1 MRKILFVL
9 GLVLCFASCKT
20 SALMVPY
27 VEKSNIAKMQSNME
41 FIGCKNISRSNFLL
55 KGIGSELEVRGI
67 ASDASVSYRGIYSET
82 ELATYQS
89 QKRYVTYIDV
99 NQHAYKQNDDVH
111 SNDDLY
117 VAGLVIGGMTVF
129 TLVPVYVPLLCASQ
143 KNDCEITLNV
153 DYNIVVFDNITK
165 RNVCIYPVTMD
176 IKDLYTGKFSH
187 RNTNQAEVN
196 AHYRTILFN
205 AILDEYA
212 KAWDYVNTLP
222 Q

>member
-20 SALMVPY
+20 SALMVPN

-67 ASDASVSYRGIYSET
+67 ASDASVAYRGIYSET

-89 QKRYVTYIDV
+89 SKRYVTYIDV

-129 TLVPVYVPLLCASQ
+129 TLIPVYVPLLCASQ

-196 AHYRTILFN
+196 AHYKTVLFN
-205 AILDEYA
+205 AILAEYA

>member
-1 MRKILFVL
+1 ML
-9 GLVLCFASCKT
+9 SCKT
-20 SALMVPY
+20 TAIQVTSVAKSTVSRPY
-27 VEKSNIAKMQSNME
+27 SNME

-55 KGIGSELEVRGI
+55 KGIGSELEYRNI

-82 ELATYQS
+82 EIATYQS
-89 QKRYVTYIDV
+89 PKRYVTYIDV
-99 NQHAYKQNDDVH
+99 NQHAYKQNDEVH
-111 SNDDLY
+111 SNGDMY
-117 VAGLVIGGMTVF
+117 VAGLVIGGMTAF

-153 DYNIVVFDNITK
+153 DYNIVVFDNVAK

-196 AHYRTILFN
+196 AHYRTILMN
-205 AILDEYA
+205 AILEKYA
-212 KAWDYVNTLP
+212 KAWDYVNTLS

>member
-1 MRKILFVL
+1 MKKLLVFICLACALF
-9 GLVLCFASCKT
+9 SCKT
-20 SALMVPY
+20 TAIQVTN
-27 VEKSNIAKMQSNME
+27 VAKSKVSRPNSNME

-67 ASDASVSYRGIYSET
+67 ASDASVAYRGIYSET
-82 ELATYQS
+82 ELVTYQS
-89 QKRYVTYIDV
+89 SKRYVTYIDV

-129 TLVPVYVPLLCASQ
+129 TLIPVYVPLLCASQ

-165 RNVCIYPVTMD
+165 RNVCIYPVSMD
-176 IKDLYTGKFSH
+176 IKDLHTGKFAH

-196 AHYRTILFN
+196 AHYKTVLFN
-205 AILDEYA
+205 AILAEYA

>member
-20 SALMVPY
+20 SALMVPN

-89 QKRYVTYIDV
+89 SKRYVTYIDV

-117 VAGLVIGGMTVF
+117 VAGLVIGGMTAF
-129 TLVPVYVPLLCASQ
+129 TLIPVYVPLLCASQ

-196 AHYRTILFN
+196 AHYKTVLFN
-205 AILDEYA
+205 AILAEYA